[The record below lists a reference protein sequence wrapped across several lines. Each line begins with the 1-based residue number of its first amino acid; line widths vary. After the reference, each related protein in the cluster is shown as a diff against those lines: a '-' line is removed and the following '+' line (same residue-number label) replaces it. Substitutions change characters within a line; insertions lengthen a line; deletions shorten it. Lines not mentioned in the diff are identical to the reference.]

1 MQPFILLFLILSL
14 LVPGA
19 MAESAPVPSTD
30 PQLQQSLE
38 DVIGKLGLQR
48 QAQQHRM
55 AVSLM
60 DITDPSN
67 PRYAG
72 LNDRDMM
79 YAASLPKIAI
89 VLAGFEAIQ
98 NGLLPYTPSVREMFT
113 NVIRFSS
120 NTDASRAIHAIGF
133 EYIAK
138 VLTSPLYRLYDPILN
153 GGLWIGKAYGSEGGL
168 REYWKQDPLAG
179 LSHAANSLQVVR
191 FFWMMDQGKLVNPEF
206 SAEIKKIFSE
216 PGIHHKF
223 VKGLESLGVHSI
235 YRKSGTWRDAHC
247 DAALVEH
254 NGRKYIAVAL
264 LKDERGADILPK
276 LIVQLHGLVAG
287 GR

>member
-1 MQPFILLFLILSL
+1 MKTPILLFLIFFLFAAGIL
-14 LVPGA
+14 AQTETLPA
-19 MAESAPVPSTD
+19 TD
-30 PQLQQSLE
+30 PNLQQELE
-38 DVIGKLGLQR
+38 GVIGRLGLQR

-55 AVSLM
+55 AISLM
-60 DITDPSN
+60 DITDPAK

-98 NGLLPYTPSVREMFT
+98 NGLLQYTPSVKAMFV
-113 NVIRFSS
+113 NLIRFSS
-120 NTDASRAIHAIGF
+120 NSDASRAIHAIGF
-133 EYIAK
+133 DYIAR

-179 LSHAANSLQVVR
+179 LSHAANSLQVAR
-191 FFWMMDQGKLVNPEF
+191 FFWMMDQGKLVSPEI
-206 SAEIKKIFSE
+206 SAEIKNILAE

-223 VKGLESLGVHSI
+223 VKGLESLGVQSI

-264 LKDERGADILPK
+264 MKDARGGDILPK
-276 LIVQLHGLVAG
+276 LIVHLHSLVV